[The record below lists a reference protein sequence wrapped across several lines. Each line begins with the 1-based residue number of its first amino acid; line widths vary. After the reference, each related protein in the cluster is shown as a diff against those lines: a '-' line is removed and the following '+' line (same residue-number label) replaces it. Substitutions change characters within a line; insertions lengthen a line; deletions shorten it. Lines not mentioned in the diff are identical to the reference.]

1 MSTTQNVKINK
12 ERADSYNEGSFF
24 LDGIKRL
31 SHYLFILINM
41 SLLVI
46 VSACVSSGDSS
57 KLNDLTG
64 VVPITTPIPKVTAYS
79 PPETARLKIFTV
91 SGTSSVGTTALTV
104 GDTFQLRA
112 VLVDSTGS
120 IISEVDA
127 TWSVTGTLG
136 TSNLMTTA
144 GDPGPRATFT
154 AAAVSTGTVQ
164 AVIDSAEIATYS
176 NYNITGTNAST
187 GTITVSLALTPDQ
200 ILIVSGNNQT
210 GQVGTNLG
218 TQLKVR
224 VINAASTVVPGV
236 NVTFAILSGG
246 GQIIS
251 AQPVATDASGE
262 ALCTVKLGGQ
272 TGASGQ
278 SFTATISSGS
288 VTQVVFYAT
297 GTPGPATKL
306 SFYQQPAI
314 ANIGAAFSTQPI
326 VEIQDSYGNR
336 TTTATNTISLARNAG
351 TGALTGSV
359 SVAAVSGLATFTN
372 VAYDTSETGVTIT
385 ASSAGLT
392 SATSSSFD
400 VGSVTAL
407 AQCLVNDGTWTT
419 TDGGCKNIATGLV
432 WSARSTGT
440 MNWYQSVWRFG
451 DSGSS
456 SPEAWETAK
465 GITTDIVGAATDLNG
480 TAYCHDLTESGM
492 TDWRV
497 PTYSEAAT
505 VYSTYFPTTYLQQNN
520 AVIWAGDWNA
530 TPYGYAGNFAGTAGT
545 WGGYGPTSTNYA
557 RCVRRPPP
565 TKLIITQQPA
575 AATKGFGV
583 HVPFETP
590 LVVKIADNTN
600 SIDVTANN
608 TITLSHNGTGQFC
621 WTNRTTGVTNTCG
634 ATITLAASAG
644 VATFTN
650 LTYSKSE
657 TISIQA
663 SATGLT
669 GVTSSAITINQTY
682 PYANCLNV
690 IGTWINANGGCKSL
704 VSGRV
709 YSVQSSSTMNWHSA
723 IWDETTAG
731 NGASQETSDNGATN
745 DYSNGGGA
753 GTTPDNSTTDYCHDL
768 QESGKTDWRLA
779 DYYDINY
786 ILTETPNSY
795 LRAFNGG
802 AGSYYLWTAYTYS
815 TDTNAYMFYPNNS
828 TWYTAYAKSSAYNIM
843 CVRSDPP
850 SQLVFV
856 QQPGGHPTYGI
867 GAGIPFYYQP
877 IIEVRDTDGA
887 PLTGLWRYNN
897 PQTYPTVTLTKVG
910 GTGNLWINN
919 TNYGNSV
926 TLSVG
931 LNGRATFSGLW
942 YDKPSETIQL
952 QASLGGMTWN
962 GAALTIPTTNSNNIV
977 VPAIYGG
984 TQCNAV
990 ANWTST
996 NGGCR
1001 DDLAGGLVWSHTFN
1015 LGANWYQAMW
1025 DSTYPGEQATDGSDG
1040 ALTTHY
1046 DAAYPPGTGTVNTV
1060 YTSDCHSLNLNG
1072 YTDWRMPTRAELQ
1085 TAYPNTTRQ
1094 GYAAIKNLAAASY
1107 VWSSST
1113 DQGNNA
1119 NAYMFH
1125 TASGLIYSSGTAAG
1139 YTKTY
1144 GGSSILCVRPNT
1156 P

>member
-1 MSTTQNVKINK
+1 MNGFTKHLSNF
-12 ERADSYNEGSFF
+12 SF
-24 LDGIKRL
+24 
-31 SHYLFILINM
+31 LITL
-41 SLLVI
+41 SLLMVL
-46 VSACVSSGDSS
+46 SACVSSGDSS

-64 VVPITTPIPKVTAYS
+64 VVPITTPIPKATAYT

-136 TSNLMTTA
+136 TSNLTTTA

-176 NYNITGTNAST
+176 NYNITSTTAST

-236 NVTFAILSGG
+236 NVTFAVLSGG

-288 VTQVVFYAT
+288 VTQVVLYAT
-297 GTPGPATKL
+297 GTPGPASKL

-314 ANIGAAFSTQPI
+314 ANVGAAFSTQPV

-336 TTTATNTISLARNAG
+336 TTTATNTVTLARNAG
-351 TGALTGSV
+351 TGTLTGSV
-359 SVAAVSGLATFTN
+359 SVAASSGLATFSN
-372 VAYDTSETGVTIT
+372 VGHDTAENGVTIT

-392 SATSSSFD
+392 SATSTSFN

-432 WSARSTGT
+432 WSARSAAT
-440 MNWYQSVWRFG
+440 MNWYQAVWRFG

-465 GITTDIVGAATDLNG
+465 GLTTDIVGAATDLNG

-492 TDWRV
+492 TDWRA
-497 PTYSEAAT
+497 PTFSEAYT
-505 VYSTYFPTTYLQQNN
+505 VYTTYFPTTYLQQNN

-530 TPYGYAGNFAGTAGT
+530 TPYGYGGNFGGAAGS
-545 WGGYGPTSTNYA
+545 WGGYTPTNTNYA

-575 AATKGFGV
+575 AATRGFGV

-590 LVVKIADNTN
+590 LIVKIADNTN
-600 SIDVTANN
+600 SIDTTASN

-621 WTNRTTGVTNTCG
+621 WTNRTTGVTSGCG

-650 LTYSKSE
+650 LTYSKAE

-690 IGTWINANGGCKSL
+690 VGTWINAQGGCKSL
-704 VSGRV
+704 VTGRV
-709 YSVQSSSTMNWHSA
+709 YSVQSSSVMNWHSA
-723 IWDETTAG
+723 IWDESTAG
-731 NGASQETSDNGATN
+731 NAGSVETSDNAATT
-745 DYSNGGGA
+745 DYSNSA
-753 GTTPDNSTTDYCHDL
+753 GTFPDNSSTDYCHDL
-768 QESGKTDWRLA
+768 QESGKTDWKLA
-779 DYYDINY
+779 DYYDISQMT
-786 ILTETPNSY
+786 TESPNAN

-802 AGSYYLWTAYTYS
+802 AASYYLWTAYTFS
-815 TDTNAYMFYPNNS
+815 TDTNAYMFYPNNYG
-828 TWYTAYAKSSAYNIM
+828 WYTAYAKTSTYNIM

-856 QQPGGHPTYGI
+856 QQPSGHPTYGL

-877 IIEVRDTDGA
+877 IIEVRDSDGA

-897 PQTYPTVTLTKVG
+897 PQVYPTVTLTVIG
-910 GTGNLWINN
+910 GTGNLWIGN
-919 TNYGNSV
+919 TNYGASV
-926 TLSVG
+926 STTVA
-931 LNGRATFSGLW
+931 LNGRATFSGVW

-952 QASLGGMTWN
+952 RASFSNMTWN
-962 GAALTIPTTNSNNIV
+962 GAAVSLSTLNSNNLVI
-977 VPAIYGG
+977 PAIYAG
-984 TQCNAV
+984 TQCTAT
-990 ANWTST
+990 ANWTSQY
-996 NGGCR
+996 GGCG
-1001 DDLAGGLVWSHTFN
+1001 DTLAGGLVWSHTFN
-1015 LGANWYQAMW
+1015 LGASWYQAMW
-1025 DSTYPGEQATDGSDG
+1025 DSAYPGEQATDGSDG
-1040 ALTTHY
+1040 ALTNHY
-1046 DAAYPPGTGTVNTV
+1046 DAAYPAGTGTVNTV

-1085 TAYPNTTRQ
+1085 TAFPSTGRQ
-1094 GYAAIKNLAAASY
+1094 GYAAVKNLAGASY

-1125 TASGLIYSSGTAAG
+1125 TSNGTIYSAGTPLG
-1139 YTKTY
+1139 YVKTY
-1144 GGSSILCVRPNT
+1144 GGSAIICVRPST